1 MSNFYPNN
9 NIENLLNYNNLQRQN
24 INHHICF
31 GCILVSLILFI
42 IYDLYNKKSYKSST
56 TTQINKKKSC
66 TTCQGN
72 TNNEEHDNL
81 ILKYETKNFREIFN
95 KSEEN

>member
-24 INHHICF
+24 LNHHICF
-31 GCILVSLILFI
+31 GCILGSVILFI
-42 IYDLYNKKSYKSST
+42 IYDLYKTKLPNKIIK
-56 TTQINKKKSC
+56 NNKKSC

-72 TNNEEHDNL
+72 KNNEEDNNNL